1 LIKFLQLYTYL
12 DAFVV
17 ADVVVVV
24 VVVVAGRSK
33 QLGSLRSRRRC
44 ARTYRCSEA
53 FLPRTEET
61 SYSF

>member
-1 LIKFLQLYTYL
+1 VFCNTFVDKILQLHTYL

-17 ADVVVVV
+17 VVT
-24 VVVVAGRSK
+24 VVAGRSK

-44 ARTYRCSEA
+44 ARTYRCPEA
-53 FLPRTEET
+53 LLPRTEET

>member
-1 LIKFLQLYTYL
+1 LFIKFLQLHTYL

-17 ADVVVVV
+17 ADVVVV

-53 FLPRTEET
+53 LLPRTEET